1 MYNRPMYMQEGG
13 LAGSFGSSINPS
25 FGSNG
30 VLENIQEQVSNNGDV
45 LKLIQNRNQGTNTAL
60 STQNPSTPDF
70 NNNSDGSS
78 AIDNLINNDPRFP
91 KPRPAELTAFNPRDP
106 NPFMRPEN
114 MMSSPINASSDPFSG
129 MTFEQAQVRRMQQD
143 VKSPQEQAAIDA
155 AIAGGSTGIFGANG
169 VQGTINATAPI
180 QGNEP
185 LDPGRHPSF
194 YAQPGSPMS
203 MARGL
208 ELPNFPGMGDTPR
221 SYGVQVSPNNLTN
234 QPTNSGTDSFPSG
247 MLQNEMFGN
256 MGRLQNIQQ
265 FANGGLADMGR
276 FGDNQ
281 MVHAQTGEMVVP
293 QSILQENPQ
302 IGMGLNQALVN
313 QGLDPQRQVVGSGAG
328 SMNPMTGQQEFFD
341 LGKILKTVAPIA
353 IGAMLGPGAGAGIGS
368 MFGAGSAAGSFLS
381 NPFVGRAITG
391 ALTSKLGGAK
401 TKDALM
407 AGLLSGGIGALTGGM
422 GSEATQTGASQA
434 GSKVLAGNPD
444 IANKMGVGSG
454 MVDAASKT
462 GTDLANQSIK
472 GVSKGG
478 GFLSSLGIGDDTIAS
493 KFLSS
498 GLGQGLSA
506 GLLMQLL
513 SGGDEDEDQRTE
525 FERRPFG
532 YGGPGGKLGGIT
544 YANMGGEMGF
554 PRRNGGIDPSEGSGR
569 KDDVPAMLMA
579 GEFVLTKDAVKG
591 LGGGNQRKG
600 IKRAYNMMDNLEARA

>member
-313 QGLDPQRQVVGSGAG
+313 QGLDPQRQIVGSGAG

-422 GSEATQTGASQA
+422 GSEGSIGSDATKQGALKA
-434 GSKVLAGNPD
+434 GQFSAKEIAANQLVPD
-444 IANKMGVGSG
+444 AV
-454 MVDAASKT
+454 SKT

>member
-25 FGSNG
+25 FSSNG
-30 VLENIQEQVSNNGDV
+30 VLESIQEQVSKNGDF
-45 LKLIQNRNQGTNTAL
+45 LKLMQNRNQGTNTAL

-78 AIDNLINNDPRFP
+78 AIDNLINNDPRFNLSVG
-91 KPRPAELTAFNPRDP
+91 AEQNPGIDYSQFTPTMGQLQPSNLDYIGDGINSMRADYDKAVEAARKQRAEGFMGRVVLP
-106 NPFMRPEN
+106 GEMPFEEFSQGQLASANAGPLQ
-114 MMSSPINASSDPFSG
+114 SASSS
-129 MTFEQAQVRRMQQD
+129 
-143 VKSPQEQAAIDA
+143 I
-155 AIAGGSTGIFGANG
+155 GS
-169 VQGTINATAPI
+169 
-180 QGNEP
+180 
-185 LDPGRHPSF
+185 S
-194 YAQPGSPMS
+194 S
-203 MARGL
+203 
-208 ELPNFPGMGDTPR
+208 
-221 SYGVQVSPNNLTN
+221 NNPAVL

-247 MLQNEMFGN
+247 ILQNEMFGN

-313 QGLDPQRQVVGSGAG
+313 QGLDPQRQVVGSNAG

-341 LGKILKTVAPIA
+341 LGKLIKQVAPIA
-353 IGAMLGPGAGAGIGS
+353 LSAFAPQL
-368 MFGAGSAAGSFLS
+368 AAGTALGGISPFLL
-381 NPFVGRAITG
+381 RAGTG
-391 ALTSKLGGAK
+391 ALASKLGGGK
-401 TKDALM
+401 NKDAIM
-407 AGLLSGGIGALTGGM
+407 AGLLSGGLGAMFGGGAEA
-422 GSEATQTGASQA
+422 GSQATQTGASQA
-434 GSKVLAGNPD
+434 GTKTIAGNPEL
-444 IANKMGVGSG
+444 AKRMGADSFLAKDVP
-454 MVDAASKT
+454 AS
-462 GTDLANQSIK
+462 AVQ

-513 SGGDEDEDQRTE
+513 SGGDEDEDQRSE

-544 YANMGGEMGF
+544 FANMGGEMGF

-600 IKRAYNMMDNLEARA
+600 IQNAYNMMDKLEARA

>member
-25 FGSNG
+25 FSSNG
-30 VLENIQEQVSNNGDV
+30 VLESIQEQVSKNGDF
-45 LKLIQNRNQGTNTAL
+45 LKLMQNRNQGTNTAL

-91 KPRPAELTAFNPRDP
+91 KPRPAELTAFNPGFNLSVVP
-106 NPFMRPEN
+106 PGAEQNPGMDYSQFKPQMGQLQPSNLDYIGDGINSMRADYDKAVEAARKQRAEGFMGRVVLPGEMPFEVFSQGQLASAN
-114 MMSSPINASSDPFSG
+114 AGPLQSASSS
-129 MTFEQAQVRRMQQD
+129 
-143 VKSPQEQAAIDA
+143 I
-155 AIAGGSTGIFGANG
+155 GS
-169 VQGTINATAPI
+169 
-180 QGNEP
+180 
-185 LDPGRHPSF
+185 S
-194 YAQPGSPMS
+194 S
-203 MARGL
+203 
-208 ELPNFPGMGDTPR
+208 
-221 SYGVQVSPNNLTN
+221 NNPAVL

-247 MLQNEMFGN
+247 ILQNEMFGN

-313 QGLDPQRQVVGSGAG
+313 QGLDPQRQVVGSNAG

-341 LGKILKTVAPIA
+341 LGKLIKQVAPIA
-353 IGAMLGPGAGAGIGS
+353 LSAFAPQL
-368 MFGAGSAAGSFLS
+368 AAGTALGGISPFLL
-381 NPFVGRAITG
+381 RAGTG
-391 ALTSKLGGAK
+391 ALASKLGGGK

-407 AGLLSGGIGALTGGM
+407 AGLLSGGLGAMFGGGAEA
-422 GSEATQTGASQA
+422 GSQATQTGASQA
-434 GSKVLAGNPD
+434 GTKTIAGNPD
-444 IANKMGVGSG
+444 LAKKMGADSFLAKDVP
-454 MVDAASKT
+454 AA
-462 GTDLANQSIK
+462 AVQ

-478 GFLSSLGIGDDTIAS
+478 GFLNN
-493 KFLSS
+493 FLSS

-513 SGGDEDEDQRTE
+513 SGDDEDEDQRSE

-544 YANMGGEMGF
+544 FANMGGEMGF

-600 IKRAYNMMDNLEARA
+600 IQNAYNMMDKLEARA

>member
-25 FGSNG
+25 FSSNG
-30 VLENIQEQVSNNGDV
+30 VLESIQEQVSKNGDF
-45 LKLIQNRNQGTNTAL
+45 LKLMQNRNQGTNTAL

-91 KPRPAELTAFNPRDP
+91 KPRPAELTAFNPGFNLSVVP
-106 NPFMRPEN
+106 PGAEQNPGMDYSQFKPQMGQLQPSNLDYIGDGINSMRADYDKAVEAARKQRAEGFMGRVVLPGEMPFEEFSQGQLASAN
-114 MMSSPINASSDPFSG
+114 AGPLQSASSS
-129 MTFEQAQVRRMQQD
+129 
-143 VKSPQEQAAIDA
+143 I
-155 AIAGGSTGIFGANG
+155 GS
-169 VQGTINATAPI
+169 
-180 QGNEP
+180 
-185 LDPGRHPSF
+185 S
-194 YAQPGSPMS
+194 S
-203 MARGL
+203 
-208 ELPNFPGMGDTPR
+208 
-221 SYGVQVSPNNLTN
+221 NNPAVL

-247 MLQNEMFGN
+247 ILQNEMFGN

-313 QGLDPQRQVVGSGAG
+313 QGLDPQRQVVGSNAG

-341 LGKILKTVAPIA
+341 LGKLIKQVAPIA
-353 IGAMLGPGAGAGIGS
+353 LSAFAPQL
-368 MFGAGSAAGSFLS
+368 AAGTALGGISPFLL
-381 NPFVGRAITG
+381 RAGTG
-391 ALTSKLGGAK
+391 ALASKLGGGK

-407 AGLLSGGIGALTGGM
+407 AGLLSGGLGAMFEGAGSQATNQGALK
-422 GSEATQTGASQA
+422 A
-434 GSKVLAGNPD
+434 GQFSAKEIAANQLVPDAVSKVGT
-444 IANKMGVGSG
+444 
-454 MVDAASKT
+454 DAASE
-462 GTDLANQSIK
+462 SIK
-472 GVSKGG
+472 GVTTGGNSG
-478 GFLSSLGIGDDTIAS
+478 GFLNALGIGDDTIAS

-513 SGGDEDEDQRTE
+513 SGDDEDEDQRTE

-532 YGGPGGKLGGIT
+532 AGGPGGQFGGIT
-544 YANMGGEMGF
+544 YANMGGPMGF

-600 IKRAYNMMDNLEARA
+600 IQNAYNMMDKLEARA

>member
-25 FGSNG
+25 FSSNG
-30 VLENIQEQVSNNGDV
+30 VLESIQEQVSKNGDF
-45 LKLIQNRNQGTNTAL
+45 LKLMQNRNQGTNTAL

-78 AIDNLINNDPRFP
+78 AIDNLINNDPRFNLSVGAEQNP
-91 KPRPAELTAFNPRDP
+91 GMDYSQFKPQMGQLQPSNLDYIGDGINSMRADYDKAVEAARKQRAEGFMGRVVLPGEM
-106 NPFMRPEN
+106 PFEEFSQGQLASANAGPLQ
-114 MMSSPINASSDPFSG
+114 SASSS
-129 MTFEQAQVRRMQQD
+129 
-143 VKSPQEQAAIDA
+143 I
-155 AIAGGSTGIFGANG
+155 GS
-169 VQGTINATAPI
+169 
-180 QGNEP
+180 
-185 LDPGRHPSF
+185 S
-194 YAQPGSPMS
+194 S
-203 MARGL
+203 
-208 ELPNFPGMGDTPR
+208 
-221 SYGVQVSPNNLTN
+221 NNPAVL

-247 MLQNEMFGN
+247 ILQNEMFGN

-313 QGLDPQRQVVGSGAG
+313 QGLDPQRQVVGSNAG

-341 LGKILKTVAPIA
+341 LGKLIKQVAPIA
-353 IGAMLGPGAGAGIGS
+353 LSAFAPQL
-368 MFGAGSAAGSFLS
+368 AAGTALGGISPFLL
-381 NPFVGRAITG
+381 RAGTG
-391 ALTSKLGGAK
+391 ALASKLGGGK
-401 TKDALM
+401 NKDAIM
-407 AGLLSGGIGALTGGM
+407 AGLLSGGLGAMFGGGAEA
-422 GSEATQTGASQA
+422 GSQATQTGASQA
-434 GSKVLAGNPD
+434 GTKTIAGNPEL
-444 IANKMGVGSG
+444 AKRMGADSFLAKDVP
-454 MVDAASKT
+454 AS
-462 GTDLANQSIK
+462 AVQ

-513 SGGDEDEDQRTE
+513 SGGDEDEDQRSE

-544 YANMGGEMGF
+544 FANMGGEMGF

-600 IKRAYNMMDNLEARA
+600 IQNAYNMMDKLEARA

>member
-25 FGSNG
+25 FSSNG
-30 VLENIQEQVSNNGDV
+30 VLESIQEQVSKNGDF
-45 LKLIQNRNQGTNTAL
+45 LKLMQNRNQGTNTAL

-78 AIDNLINNDPRFP
+78 AIDNLINNDPRFNLSVGAEQNP
-91 KPRPAELTAFNPRDP
+91 GMDYSQFKPQMGQLQPSNLDYIGDGINSMRADYDKAVEAARKQRAEGFMGRVVLPGEM
-106 NPFMRPEN
+106 PFEEFSQGQLASANAGPLQ
-114 MMSSPINASSDPFSG
+114 SASSS
-129 MTFEQAQVRRMQQD
+129 
-143 VKSPQEQAAIDA
+143 I
-155 AIAGGSTGIFGANG
+155 GS
-169 VQGTINATAPI
+169 
-180 QGNEP
+180 
-185 LDPGRHPSF
+185 S
-194 YAQPGSPMS
+194 S
-203 MARGL
+203 
-208 ELPNFPGMGDTPR
+208 
-221 SYGVQVSPNNLTN
+221 NNPAVL

-247 MLQNEMFGN
+247 ILQNEMFGN

-313 QGLDPQRQVVGSGAG
+313 QGLDPQRQVVGSNAG

-341 LGKILKTVAPIA
+341 LGKLIKQVAPIA
-353 IGAMLGPGAGAGIGS
+353 LSAFAPQL
-368 MFGAGSAAGSFLS
+368 AAGTALGGISPFLL
-381 NPFVGRAITG
+381 RAGTG
-391 ALTSKLGGAK
+391 ALASKLGGGK
-401 TKDALM
+401 NKDAIM
-407 AGLLSGGIGALTGGM
+407 AGLLSGGLGAMFGGGAEA
-422 GSEATQTGASQA
+422 GSQATQTGASQA
-434 GSKVLAGNPD
+434 GTKTIAGNPEL
-444 IANKMGVGSG
+444 AKRMGADSFLAKDVP
-454 MVDAASKT
+454 AS
-462 GTDLANQSIK
+462 AVQ

-513 SGGDEDEDQRTE
+513 SGDDEDEDQRTE

-532 YGGPGGKLGGIT
+532 AGGPGGQFGGIT
-544 YANMGGEMGF
+544 YANMGGPMGF

-600 IKRAYNMMDNLEARA
+600 IQNAYNMMDKLEARA